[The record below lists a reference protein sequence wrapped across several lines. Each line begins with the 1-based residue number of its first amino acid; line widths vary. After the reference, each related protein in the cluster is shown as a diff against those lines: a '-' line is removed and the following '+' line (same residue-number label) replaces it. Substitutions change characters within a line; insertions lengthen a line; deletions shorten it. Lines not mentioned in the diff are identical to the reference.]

1 MTAFNFNF
9 RNGSEFICNS
19 ISSYYDNTTA
29 LKINLLFE
37 NSKWTPGAGD
47 FDFAS
52 AAAKGG
58 TYVQVEG
65 SGLVLEPPSGKTW
78 TMGLPVSG
86 DGGIVVG
93 GAGKVVLDGAKWAA
107 LGTALIRKGAT
118 LDLGGTAAEDLFVT
132 GGGTLENGT
141 VSGGVAI
148 SLKEDGSAA
157 EEGLPLLRNVSFSGP
172 ARVKLELTGGALQ
185 PPYRTV
191 AVARY
196 DGDVPDVGSWRLVKN
211 PADRTLGAKFTAEN
225 GTVYMTPGKYGTVL
239 IIR

>member
-1 MTAFNFNF
+1 
-9 RNGSEFICNS
+9 
-19 ISSYYDNTTA
+19 
-29 LKINLLFE
+29 
-37 NSKWTPGAGD
+37 
-47 FDFAS
+47 
-52 AAAKGG
+52 
-58 TYVQVEG
+58 
-65 SGLVLEPPSGKTW
+65 VLEPPADKTW

-86 DGGIVVG
+86 DGGMVIG
-93 GAGKVVLDGAKWAA
+93 GEGRVLLDGSKWAA
-107 LGTALIRKGAT
+107 LGAVEIREGAT
-118 LDLGGTAAEDLFVT
+118 LDLGGTTAEDLFVT

-148 SLKEDGSAA
+148 RLNEDASAA

-196 DGDVPDVGSWRLVKN
+196 DGAVPDVGSWRLVKN